1 MGKTGSNAIT
11 SVAAACLVAAPIAL
25 AAHQA
30 RADELSDLKAN
41 QELLQRRLDQL
52 AQTSGALM
60 APTGGGAVTTQMMG
74 GSFPR
79 SFLIPGTDTS
89 IRVGG
94 EIREIVDFWFNG
106 GPPNTSPQTTTVG
119 VNGQLQSI
127 PLNIHIPLALG
138 SNANAVGTARGND
151 VFSQSP
157 KESKLS
163 VETRTPTAWGEARTY
178 MEFDWG
184 GSTAFAPG
192 GADPTS
198 VSDNLVPRLRFA
210 YGTLGGL
217 LAGQAN
223 SNFSD
228 PDANA
233 EVIDFGG
240 NTGEPGVVR
249 IPQVR
254 YTVPLTN
261 WSLPGAISVSAEAPE
276 TDVASGAAGV
286 FASDTGAIAAPT
298 GPVAGAIISPSST
311 GLNAGTFV
319 NPAKATAPD
328 LTAAWYIPQPWG
340 HVDFSAVIRPGME
353 INDGGLVNRDFIGY
367 GAHFGG
373 DVKPNWFGLPAKDD
387 IAWHVIYGD
396 GIGRYLNSS
405 TNFAIVT
412 NYPAAG
418 AFTAASAAGV
428 LARTTTEW
436 GGEIGYQHWWADNLR
451 SNVNAGINHHDINSY
466 VAGCVGPS
474 TAAPKATG
482 AGGCGLNKELITAH
496 ANLIWNP
503 VPFVD
508 VGIEYMYGHRQVV
521 SNLKGDENVLIS
533 KFGVKF

>member
-1 MGKTGSNAIT
+1 MTKKRN
-11 SVAAACLVAAPIAL
+11 IARL
-25 AAHQA
+25 AALGGMTA
-30 RADELSDLKAN
+30 VVALLSGVSMAKADELSDLKAN
-41 QELLQRRLDQL
+41 QDLLQRRLDQL

-60 APTGGGAVTTQMMG
+60 APTTGGAPTTQMMG

-94 EIREIVDFWFNG
+94 EIREIADFWFNG
-106 GPPNTSPQTTTVG
+106 GPTNSSPQTTTVG
-119 VNGQLQSI
+119 VTGQASTA
-127 PLNIHIPLALG
+127 PLNIHIPVALG
-138 SNANAVGTARGND
+138 TNANAVGTARGND

-157 KESKLS
+157 RESKLS

-178 MEFDWG
+178 MEFDWA

-192 GADPTS
+192 GSDPTS

-210 YGTLGGL
+210 YGTLGGF

-240 NTGEPGVVR
+240 NPGDPGVTR
-249 IPQVR
+249 IPQIR
-254 YTVPLTN
+254 YTMPLAA
-261 WSLPGAISVSAEAPE
+261 WQLPGALSISAETPE
-276 TDVASGAAGV
+276 TDVGSGVGV
-286 FASDTGAIAAPT
+286 FASDTGAIASPA
-298 GPVAGAIISPSST
+298 GAIAGAIISPSST
-311 GLNAGTFV
+311 GLNAGFFA

-353 INDGGLVNRDFIGY
+353 LNDGAFVNRDFIGY
-367 GAHFGG
+367 GGHFGG
-373 DVKPNWFGLPAKDD
+373 DVKPNWFGLNPKDD
-387 IAWHVIYGD
+387 ITWQVVYGD
-396 GIGRYLNSS
+396 GIGRYLNNN
-405 TNFAIVT
+405 TNFAIAT

-418 AFTAASAAGV
+418 ALTAASAASV
-428 LARTTTEW
+428 LARTTVEW
-436 GGEIGYQHWWADNLR
+436 GGEVGYQHWWADNLR
-451 SNVNAGINHHDINSY
+451 SNVNAGINHHDINSN
-466 VAGCVGPS
+466 VVGCVGSPL
-474 TAAPKATG
+474 AAPKATG
-482 AGGCGLNKELITAH
+482 AGACGLNKEVIMAH
-496 ANLIWNP
+496 ANIIWNP

-508 VGIEYMYGHRQVV
+508 VALEYAYGHRQVL
-521 SNLKGDENVLIS
+521 SNIKGDENALIG